1 MGTYPLAAALA
12 AVWCGILRL
21 AKSAIVRAAMA
32 GWMHPCRAEWL
43 LRRLHLV
50 GV

>member
-1 MGTYPLAAALA
+1 MNISHLPVAAWLSFQ
-12 AVWCGILRL
+12 RL

-50 GV
+50 EA